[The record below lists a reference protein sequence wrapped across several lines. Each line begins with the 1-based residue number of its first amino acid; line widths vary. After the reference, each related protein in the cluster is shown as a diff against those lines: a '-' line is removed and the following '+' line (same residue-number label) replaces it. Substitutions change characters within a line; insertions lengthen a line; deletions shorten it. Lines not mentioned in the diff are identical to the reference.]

1 MAANNNDDDDDNGTF
16 VEHHN
21 AVAATIIYCYLFNWP
36 IFPDLEILLNL
47 LIPFN
52 FKWNNKI

>member
-1 MAANNNDDDDDNGTF
+1 VAANNNDDDDDNGTF

-52 FKWNNKI
+52 FK